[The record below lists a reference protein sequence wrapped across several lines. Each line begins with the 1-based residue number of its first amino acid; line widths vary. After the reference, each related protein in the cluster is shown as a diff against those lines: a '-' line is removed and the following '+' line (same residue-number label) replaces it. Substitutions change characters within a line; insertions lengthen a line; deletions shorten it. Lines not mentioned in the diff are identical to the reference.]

1 MFILIGKAPDFL
13 MRQGLVDVFHKGVV
27 RAVDSGGVEKF
38 HESTSERSLWVVAK
52 VVAGYLRANGLGL
65 AEITGMVFVGLRAE
79 IIRSGRT
86 IELSMKLP
94 DEIASEWR
102 VLLVSHFANF
112 IIEFTENS
120 IRPKTET

>member
-1 MFILIGKAPDFL
+1 MTGC
-13 MRQGLVDVFHKGVV
+13 
-27 RAVDSGGVEKF
+27 
-38 HESTSERSLWVVAK
+38 
-52 VVAGYLRANGLGL
+52 LRTNGLGL
-65 AEITGMVFVGLRAE
+65 AEITGMVFVGLTAE

-112 IIEFTENS
+112 IIEFNENS